1 MSFQPSNNRFNEFC
15 SDLFTDSGTAPRL
28 LWQVIQGALIIV
40 SCLSMLLEN
49 YEPYRLGYSDLIIRI
64 ELIAVAF
71 LTIDYLGSLYYAPE
85 RMKYT
90 FSFWGLVDL
99 LSILPFYLL
108 LLNPGSAVMVKS
120 LRALRFLRLLVL
132 WRMTRGRF

>member
-1 MSFQPSNNRFNEFC
+1 MSFQPSNNRLNEFC
-15 SDLFTDSGTAPRL
+15 SDLFTESGAPPRFV
-28 LWQVIQGALIIV
+28 WQMIQGGLIV
-40 SCLSMLLEN
+40 ASCLSMLLEN
-49 YEPYRLGYSDLIIRI
+49 YEPYRVGYADFISRL

-71 LTIDYLGSLYYAPE
+71 LTVDYLGALYYAPE

-90 FSFWGLVDL
+90 FSFWGMVDM

-120 LRALRFLRLLVL
+120 LRALRFLRLIVL
-132 WRMTRGRF
+132 WRISRGRF